1 MGFHKKYIS
10 NEQVVQ
16 LFSNG
21 GVDNIREWYLGKADA
36 LMTESGLASSISSIL
51 AKQDTLRS
59 NQDNEISILLQKHFS
74 VDDIKNKTS

>member
-21 GVDNIREWYLGKADA
+21 GIDNIREWYLGKTDA
-36 LMTESGLASSISSIL
+36 LITESGLASSILSIL
-51 AKQDTLRS
+51 TNQDTV
-59 NQDNEISILLQKHFS
+59 NFDQDSKIGILLQKHFDA
-74 VDDIKNKTS
+74 DDIKNKMS

>member
-16 LFSNG
+16 LFSDG

-36 LMTESGLASSISSIL
+36 LITESGLASSISSIL
-51 AKQDTLRS
+51 TNQDIVSS
-59 NQDNEISILLQKHFS
+59 NQDNEIGILLQKHSS
-74 VDDIKNKTS
+74 VDDIKNKMS

>member
-74 VDDIKNKTS
+74 VDDIKNKMS